1 MSPILDKAIPILAA
15 FVAVISGL
23 AALSRR
29 PPSLAGVFFF
39 VSLLGLAAECLAG
52 LWSRPTNGDYGRL
65 LFIEMWLKTLVTSG
79 LLGFS
84 LCFARGNGK
93 EFLMRWKWILA
104 GSVILPATLTWLGGR
119 SLYIVSLEGSEVKFV
134 TYNWTAQLWLIAMLA
149 VVVASFMHLEKTF
162 RASIGLSRWRIK
174 YVFFGIGAILAVKL
188 YSLSQD
194 IIYTGHTIRH
204 DLLNSVTL
212 LFSCLLM
219 GFGYFRAGF
228 SSIDL
233 YPSTSVLRGSLTLA
247 VAGAYFIL
255 VGLMA
260 KVVEKLDNA
269 SGFPLQAMLLLIGGV
284 GFVVLLS
291 SDRYRTALH
300 RFVSRHFRRP
310 EHDYRR
316 VWNEFTNKTS
326 SVIEAAVLAKRA
338 ADVIAANFHVLGVDV
353 FLFNQERMAM
363 ERLASTD
370 REGNLHCSFEIGS
383 DDWSELL
390 KRETMFDLERVEQD
404 WAEEL
409 RNRSASRFA
418 HGGAR
423 MAVPLTVGERFVGMI
438 VLKDRVNGYPY
449 SEEEAELLKCLGDQL
464 AVGLMN
470 ASLAEELVRAKEL
483 EAFQSVAT
491 FFVHDLK
498 NAANSLS
505 LMLQN
510 LPIHF
515 DDPEFRKDA
524 IRAVGRS
531 VDRINDM
538 VAKLGALREE
548 TSLKREMCSL
558 PELCSAV
565 IHGQLSGS
573 LAGGWIEET
582 YENVPELQLDRDKI
596 SSVVVNLLMNAY
608 EATGVDRK
616 VNLTVKAEGDSV
628 VLRVSDNGSGMS
640 DDFIRERLFR
650 PFDTTKSKGLGIGVF
665 QCKKIIESHGG
676 VIRVASRVGMG
687 TQFEAR
693 FPLVKETNSL

>member
-1 MSPILDKAIPILAA
+1 LDKAIPILAA
-15 FVAVISGL
+15 VVAVVSGL
-23 AALSRR
+23 AALFRR

-39 VSLLGLAAECLAG
+39 ASMSGLAAECLIG
-52 LWSRPTNGDYGRL
+52 LRHKPAMADFGQFLY
-65 LFIEMWLKTLVTSG
+65 IEMWLRTLITSS

-93 EFLMRWKWILA
+93 QFLMKWKWILC
-104 GSVILPATLTWLGGR
+104 GSLILPAALTWLSGSR
-119 SLYIVSLEGSEVKFV
+119 LYVVTLQSSEVKLV
-134 TYNWTAQLWLIAMLA
+134 TYNWTGQLWLIVMLA

-162 RASIGLSRWRIK
+162 RTAIGLSRWRIK
-174 YVFFGIGAILAVKL
+174 YVFFGICAILAVKL

-212 LFSCLLM
+212 LFSCMLM
-219 GFGYFRAGF
+219 AFGHFRAGF
-228 SSIDL
+228 ASIDL
-233 YPSTSVLRGSLTLA
+233 YPSTSVLRGSVTLV
-247 VAGAYFIL
+247 VAGGYFIL

-260 KVVEKLDNA
+260 KVVAKLDNA

-291 SDRYRTALH
+291 SDRYRTILN

-326 SVIEAAVLAKRA
+326 SVIEAEVLAERA

-353 FLFNQERMAM
+353 FVFNQERSVM
-363 ERLASTD
+363 ERLAATD
-370 REGNLHCSFEIGS
+370 REGTLHCSVDIDPE
-383 DDWSELL
+383 DWSDLL
-390 KRETMFDLERVEQD
+390 KRETMFDLERVD
-404 WAEEL
+404 RHWADDL
-409 RNRSASRFA
+409 RDNSVSRFS

-438 VLKDRVNGYPY
+438 VLKDRVNGYSY

-464 AVGLMN
+464 AVGFMN
-470 ASLAEELVRAKEL
+470 ASLAGELVRAKEL

-531 VDRINDM
+531 VERINDM
-538 VAKLGALREE
+538 VAKLGALRDE

-558 PELCSAV
+558 SELCSAV
-565 IHGQLSGS
+565 IHGQLSGA

-582 YENVPELQLDRDKI
+582 YENVPELPLDPDKI
-596 SSVVVNLLMNAY
+596 SSVIANLLMNAH
-608 EATGVDRK
+608 EATGEDREVK
-616 VNLTVKAEGDSV
+616 LTVKTEGDAV

-665 QCKKIIESHGG
+665 QCKKIIEAHGG
-676 VIRVASRVGMG
+676 VIRVASRVGLG
-687 TQFEAR
+687 TQFEVR
-693 FPLVKETNSL
+693 FPVVKETNSL